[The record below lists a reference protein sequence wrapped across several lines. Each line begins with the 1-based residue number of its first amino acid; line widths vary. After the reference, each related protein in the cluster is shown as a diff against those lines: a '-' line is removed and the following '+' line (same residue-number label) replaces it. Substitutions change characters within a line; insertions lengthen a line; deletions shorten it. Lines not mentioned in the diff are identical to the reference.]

1 MQEQVEFSDLNK
13 AREIL
18 SVTGQ
23 PVVLINAPGTIRFLG
38 ALVIDQ
44 MFKTLSK
51 EFVIK
56 KVIFR
61 VDDDIPGLFQA
72 IELKYSDILYTGKS
86 VAAQHLLK
94 RALSFKSER

>member
-1 MQEQVEFSDLNK
+1 MQEQVEFYDLNK

-18 SVTGQ
+18 SVIEQ

-38 ALVIDQ
+38 ALVIDK
-44 MFKTLSK
+44 MFKTLAK
-51 EFVIK
+51 EFVIEK
-56 KVIFR
+56 IIFR

-72 IELKYSDILYTGKS
+72 IELKYTNILYTGKS
-86 VAAQHLLK
+86 MAAQNLLT